1 MHQRWGDKATRV
13 FYNPLIGPRTRFEN
27 GYTVGRDA
35 GALIVSTGQARLDGG
50 VTGEVYQGPR
60 QTDAPQWDMDGYL
73 QSQTTVARRGRLIVG
88 SYLPRYDADSG
99 QVNWARPRWP
109 ARYPRR
115 RSGRRRRDTPG
126 RRLAERGQS
135 GSADR
140 GRQGKDRRRTG
151 AGVRPGA
158 GVLLYAPQV
167 DIQAGIAAQG
177 GRIQAGNVLKQV
189 NDRGAIE
196 DVLVRPATGKPVGV
210 TLAAGA
216 TLDVSGL
223 WTNAALD
230 PAASTGLARR
240 NGGQVALRSSGS
252 IALGQGSLVDVSG
265 GAAIQSGGKALAGR
279 GGDLLLEAGSAGS
292 PGVLALD
299 GALAARGVDGGG
311 KLTLQANQIR
321 VVRAEQ
327 RGQAAP
333 AGVSVLADS
342 DFAQGFS
349 QYELIGTRGLEVVEG
364 ARLRVSMPL
373 LRLAPDAAAATD
385 KTRAL
390 QAWTP
395 PLYQEDAVKSV
406 LTQRKGASLTLQSG
420 TLQTA
425 QTSCPRRPDAGGRF
439 AGGGRPASA
448 STWPAS
454 ARSR

>member
-1 MHQRWGDKATRV
+1 M
-13 FYNPLIGPRTRFEN
+13 
-27 GYTVGRDA
+27 
-35 GALIVSTGQARLDGG
+35 
-50 VTGEVYQGPR
+50 
-60 QTDAPQWDMDGYL
+60 
-73 QSQTTVARRGRLIVG
+73 
-88 SYLPRYDADSG
+88 
-99 QVNWARPRWP
+99 
-109 ARYPRR
+109 
-115 RSGRRRRDTPG
+115 
-126 RRLAERGQS
+126 
-135 GSADR
+135 
-140 GRQGKDRRRTG
+140 
-151 AGVRPGA
+151 
-158 GVLLYAPQV
+158 LLYAPQV

-177 GRIQAGNVLKQV
+177 GRIQAGNVLRQV
-189 NDRGAIE
+189 NDRGVIE
-196 DVLVRPATGKPVGV
+196 DVLVRPATGKPAGV

-230 PAASTGLARR
+230 PAASPGLARR

-333 AGVSVLADS
+333 AGLSVLADS

-364 ARLRVSMPL
+364 AQLRVSMPL

-425 QTSCPRRPDAGGRF
+425 QNELSRVGLTLAEGSLVAVDPGQRINLAGIGQITLNGTLQAWSGRIAVTALRDTTMDEMMATGSGRSLWVGERAVLDVAARAATAVNLRASPTACCRMAAASRWAAWSTSPRATWPRRTCSSCCGRAAGWTHPAPPPACWPTARRWPPPAP
-439 AGGGRPASA
+439 AG
-448 STWPAS
+448 
-454 ARSR
+454 